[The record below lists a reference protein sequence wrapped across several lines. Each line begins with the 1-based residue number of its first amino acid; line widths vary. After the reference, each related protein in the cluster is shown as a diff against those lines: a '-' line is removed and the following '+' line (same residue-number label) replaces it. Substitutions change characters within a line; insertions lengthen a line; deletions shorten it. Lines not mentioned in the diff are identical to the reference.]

1 MKGEKMEGTNI
12 FLIGKFVLMLT
23 FFSATIGTLS
33 LTYFITERI
42 MNKRWSMMAV
52 AWTFVW
58 FLFSILRFFYPESS
72 KDIDKILVF
81 WVMFLGIT
89 ISQCLLEELYRFR
102 LIAKPVLCLSPLLF

>member
-1 MKGEKMEGTNI
+1 MEETNVFLAGE
-12 FLIGKFVLMLT
+12 FVLLLT

-42 MNKRWSMMAV
+42 LNKRWSIMAV

-81 WVMFLGIT
+81 LVMFLGIT
-89 ISQCLLEELYRFR
+89 IDYFF
-102 LIAKPVLCLSPLLF
+102 LIN